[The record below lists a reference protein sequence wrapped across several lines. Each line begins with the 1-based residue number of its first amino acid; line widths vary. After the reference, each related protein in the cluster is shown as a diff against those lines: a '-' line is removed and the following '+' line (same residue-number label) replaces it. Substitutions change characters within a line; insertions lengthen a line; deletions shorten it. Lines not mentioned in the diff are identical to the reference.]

1 MNKLCSF
8 SALLLL
14 AGCSSSP
21 ATQQE
26 QSLFQLMAQATHAY
40 DDARLDRAETLYL
53 QVLQRNPNYS
63 EANFKLGNIYSRQ
76 GRLDAAVI
84 KYQQA
89 LTVDAND
96 GRFWHN
102 LALTRVK
109 QAIATLE
116 AAEQHIGADSAYFPH
131 LLQLQLQL
139 NKLSGQRHEDTQN

>member
-1 MNKLCSF
+1 MNKLCVF

-26 QSLFQLMAQATHAY
+26 KSLFQLMAQATNAY
-40 DDARLDRAETLYL
+40 NEARLDRAETLYL

-76 GRLDAAVI
+76 GRLDAAVL

-102 LALTRVK
+102 LALARVK

-116 AAEQHIGADSAYFPH
+116 GAEQHITADSPYFPH

-139 NKLSGQRHEDTQN
+139 NKLSGSRHEDAQD